1 LKRYFSIVAVLLS
14 ISLFGNGY
22 LFYKNQDTSSELF
35 HLEVSNFI
43 ILTQNTITGLKQ
55 QDSVLLRQTYSNF
68 QSNPPLDHTSTAD
81 GVINKYEK
89 FFKSGLNAN
98 QGSHSQEISQ
108 LEKIF
113 EILVQL
119 SETEKISEKDVNSSM
134 TEIDTIL
141 SDD

>member
-14 ISLFGNGY
+14 ISLIGNVY
-22 LFYKNQDTSSELF
+22 LFFKNQDTSSELF
-35 HLEVSNFI
+35 HHEVSNFM
-43 ILTQNTITGLKQ
+43 ILIQNTITGLKQ
-55 QDSVLLRQTYSNF
+55 QDSVLLRQAYSNF
-68 QSNPPLDHTSTAD
+68 QSNPPLAHTSTAD
-81 GVINKYEK
+81 GIINKYK
-89 FFKSGLNAN
+89 QFFKSGLNAN